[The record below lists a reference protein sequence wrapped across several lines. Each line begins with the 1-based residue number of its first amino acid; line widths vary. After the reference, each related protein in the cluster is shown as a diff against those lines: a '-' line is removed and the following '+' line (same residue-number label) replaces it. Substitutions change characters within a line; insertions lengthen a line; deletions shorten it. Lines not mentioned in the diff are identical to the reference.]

1 MTWVAWRVQ
10 RPQYLAAAGAV
21 AALVAWLV
29 ASGLDGQAH
38 WSQISETADVWAFY
52 ALPGLLG
59 LALGASLVASEA
71 ERGTDRIAWT
81 QSITR
86 GRWLARKLVIGAVVS
101 GGLVA
106 VLTPLLGWWI
116 GATRSGPDIVAR
128 NFGITGVV
136 SVGYVLFAYLL
147 GAALGAV
154 IRRPGWAFAAGVP
167 VFTAVRL
174 LIDARRPGLVSPALA
189 SYPAQTGHRA
199 GRLGAERRLPAAR
212 ADQPGSR
219 PDLGQYVEPRGPVFL
234 PGTIARWPGPLH
246 GPGPPALRC
255 RIPAGEPLLGA
266 PGGGDGDLRRDG
278 AGPGRR
284 HRGRRPPAG
293 LSRREVPRGRGASS
307 RMRSRTPPPKCCHGP
322 RPSA

>member
-1 MTWVAWRVQ
+1 
-10 RPQYLAAAGAV
+10 
-21 AALVAWLV
+21 
-29 ASGLDGQAH
+29 
-38 WSQISETADVWAFY
+38 VWAFY

-174 LIDARRPGLVSPALA
+174 LIDARRPGLVSPAIA
-189 SYPAQTGHRA
+189 SYPAQPATGPGGWVLNGAYLPLGRTSPAPGQTWASTWSRVGPCFYRA
-199 GRLGAERRLPAAR
+199 QSHAGLARCTARDHLHFVVEYQPESHYWALQGAETAIYAAMALALAAVTVAAVRRQA
-212 ADQPGSR
+212 
-219 PDLGQYVEPRGPVFL
+219 
-234 PGTIARWPGPLH
+234 
-246 GPGPPALRC
+246 
-255 RIPAGEPLLGA
+255 
-266 PGGGDGDLRRDG
+266 
-278 AGPGRR
+278 
-284 HRGRRPPAG
+284 
-293 LSRREVPRGRGASS
+293 
-307 RMRSRTPPPKCCHGP
+307 
-322 RPSA
+322 

>member
-21 AALVAWLV
+21 AALVVWLV

-38 WSQISETADVWAFY
+38 WSQVSETADVWALY

-71 ERGTDRIAWT
+71 GRGTDRIAWT

-174 LIDARRPGLVSPALA
+174 LIDALRPGLVPPAIA
-189 SYPAQTGHRA
+189 SYPAQPATEPGGWVLNGAYLPLGRTSPAPGQTWASTWSRVGSCFYRA
-199 GRLGAERRLPAAR
+199 QSHAGLARCTARDHLHFVFEYQPESHYWALQGAETAIYAAMALALAAVTVAAVRR
-212 ADQPGSR
+212 QP
-219 PDLGQYVEPRGPVFL
+219 
-234 PGTIARWPGPLH
+234 
-246 GPGPPALRC
+246 
-255 RIPAGEPLLGA
+255 
-266 PGGGDGDLRRDG
+266 
-278 AGPGRR
+278 
-284 HRGRRPPAG
+284 
-293 LSRREVPRGRGASS
+293 
-307 RMRSRTPPPKCCHGP
+307 
-322 RPSA
+322 